1 VDKESRFRYGFAMAE
16 TAVVALLPELE
27 PLIGAWRRHHTVDGA
42 RGMPP
47 HVTLISPFA
56 DSSDVN
62 ELLEP
67 LGRALTSF
75 TPFAFELRE
84 TARFPGFLYL
94 RPEPGQA
101 FVAITEALAQAFRAF
116 PPYAGEFADIVPH
129 VTVAQGDED
138 VLATAERELRPQLP
152 VRSRVE
158 RAWLVE
164 DTPGGWRRRTA
175 FPLERRKA
183 V

>member
-1 VDKESRFRYGFAMAE
+1 VDKESHFRYGFAMAE
-16 TAVVALLPELE
+16 TAVVVLLPELE
-27 PLIGAWRRHHTVDGA
+27 TLIGAWRRRHTVDGA

-56 DSSDVN
+56 DSSDVD
-62 ELLEP
+62 ELLAP
-67 LGRALTSF
+67 LGRALSSF
-75 TPFAFELRE
+75 TPFEFELRE

-101 FVAITEALAQAFRAF
+101 FVAITEALAEAFPGF

-129 VTVAQGDED
+129 VTAAQGDDD
-138 VLATAERELRPQLP
+138 VLAAAEQDLRPQLP